1 MPIVQLALEAPI
13 GAGPGPNQTDV
24 NADCQHSRD
33 QRRAV
38 TFAVRLNAPLDIV
51 GVTDVVLGAWMP
63 AGPVRLLEVQQVAA
77 LERRS

>member
-1 MPIVQLALEAPI
+1 
-13 GAGPGPNQTDV
+13 
-24 NADCQHSRD
+24 
-33 QRRAV
+33 V